1 MITFALAL
9 VLANAAA
16 PPADLATLQAEVARL
31 QQEVREQ
38 KQLLL
43 QLMQVDQQRYD
54 MLLQIIRSGQGGGP
68 AAGAP
73 ATPVMP
79 ALPGMPRAG
88 ELAPPGSTGEA
99 AEKAIKGAGSSGTVT
114 GRVKLPQGAGEV
126 FVYLDGRGQ
135 PVRGKALE
143 IKQQDKQ
150 FAPRVAVV
158 PVGTRLSFPNND
170 AVFHNVFSRSP
181 GNAFDL
187 GGIKAGE
194 KPGSVVVSQPGHVE
208 IFCNIHSKM
217 RADVLV
223 VPSNTYA
230 RVRSDGSFE
239 LPSVPIGAR
248 KLVVWGP
255 GIKAA
260 SHRVDVTPGGANV
273 SFTAEAAPQR
283 PHTNK
288 FGQAYGSYDE

>member
-1 MITFALAL
+1 MITAALAL
-9 VLANAAA
+9 VLAAA
-16 PPADLATLQAEVARL
+16 PGTPDVAALQVEVARL

-54 MLLQIIRSGQGGGP
+54 MLLQIIRSSQGGQPIG
-68 AAGAP
+68 
-73 ATPVMP
+73 
-79 ALPGMPRAG
+79 ALPAIPSLPVPKPADT
-88 ELAPPGSTGEA
+88 PGSVGEA
-99 AEKAIKGAGSSGTVT
+99 AEKAIRGAGTSGTVS
-114 GRVKLPQGAGEV
+114 GKVRLPGGAGEAY
-126 FVYLDGRGQ
+126 VYVEGTRSS
-135 PVRGKALE
+135 PVRGKVLE
-143 IKQQDKQ
+143 VKQKDKQ

-158 PVGTRLSFPNND
+158 PVGTRLSFPNMD

-223 VPSNTYA
+223 VPSGHYA
-230 RVRSDGSFE
+230 KVRPDGSFE
-239 LPSVPIGAR
+239 LPAVPIGTR
-248 KLVVWGP
+248 KLVLWGP
-255 GIKAA
+255 ALKPA
-260 SHRVDVTPGGANV
+260 SQRVDVTPGGASV
-273 SFTAEAAPQR
+273 SFAAELEQTR
-283 PHTNK
+283 PHMNK
-288 FGQAYGSYDE
+288 MGQPYGSYDE